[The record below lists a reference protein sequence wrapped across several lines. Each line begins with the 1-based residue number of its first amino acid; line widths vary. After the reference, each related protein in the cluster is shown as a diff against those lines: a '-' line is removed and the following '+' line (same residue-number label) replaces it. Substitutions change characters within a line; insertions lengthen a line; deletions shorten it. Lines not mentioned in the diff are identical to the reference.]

1 MLGIELT
8 PEHDL
13 HRLVD
18 LGVRAEAA
26 GTTPSTRRVTTTTA
40 TRGRSS
46 RSWRPPRT
54 RSGLAR
60 RRQPLRDP
68 PGDARLASRHPRRA
82 VGGPRRLRAR
92 PGRPSTLRNLGLE
105 DERGL
110 RPVLE
115 AFKTAQK
122 LWAGERVDHEGTF
135 DAAGA
140 GLNYAPQGADI
151 PVHVGGEGPHMCRMA
166 AKHADG
172 LLFNGSHPKD
182 LAWAREQ
189 ADDGLADRPDH
200 RGDFDLIAYAA
211 VSVAEDEAAAREAAR
226 PPVAFIRGAAPPVLK
241 RHGIDPAAA
250 SEVGD
255 RVSAGEFSA
264 AFERVTPR

>member
-26 GTTPSTRRVTTTTA
+26 GYDAVYSTCHYNNRDPWAFLAAGDRH
-40 TRGRSS
+40 
-46 RSWRPPRT
+46 
-54 RSGLAR
+54 GLGPAWPG

-140 GLNYAPQGADI
+140 GLNYEPRRAPTF
-151 PVHVGGEGPHMCRMA
+151 RSTSA
-166 AKHADG
+166 AR
-172 LLFNGSHPKD
+172 
-182 LAWAREQ
+182 ARTC
-189 ADDGLADRPDH
+189 AGWPRNTPTGCCSTARIRRTSRGLASRPTT
-200 RGDFDLIAYAA
+200 GLPIDLTIAAT
-211 VSVAEDEAAAREAAR
+211 S
-226 PPVAFIRGAAPPVLK
+226 I
-241 RHGIDPAAA
+241 
-250 SEVGD
+250 
-255 RVSAGEFSA
+255 
-264 AFERVTPR
+264 